1 MQNLKP
7 DQAEIADEN
16 ASRTL
21 RLQELPEDVVLDFLQ
36 SAENAD
42 RAANNNGTIMSIF
55 MKYTEK
61 YLNEEIS
68 YEKAVKEISD
78 RLRLYAYE

>member
-1 MQNLKP
+1 M
-7 DQAEIADEN
+7 
-16 ASRTL
+16 
-21 RLQELPEDVVLDFLQ
+21 DFLQ

>member
-1 MQNLKP
+1 
-7 DQAEIADEN
+7 
-16 ASRTL
+16 
-21 RLQELPEDVVLDFLQ
+21 
-36 SAENAD
+36 
-42 RAANNNGTIMSIF
+42 

>member
-1 MQNLKP
+1 MRTP
-7 DQAEIADEN
+7 AE
-16 ASRTL
+16 TL
-21 RLQELPEDVVLDFLQ
+21 QLQELPEDVVLDFLQ
-36 SAENAD
+36 SAEDAD

-68 YEKAVKEISD
+68 YEKP
-78 RLRLYAYE
+78 